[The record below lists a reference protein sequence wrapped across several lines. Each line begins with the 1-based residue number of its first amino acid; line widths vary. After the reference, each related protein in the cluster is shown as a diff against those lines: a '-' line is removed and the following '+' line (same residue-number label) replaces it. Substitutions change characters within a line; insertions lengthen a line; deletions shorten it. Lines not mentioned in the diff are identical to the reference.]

1 MIANKL
7 ASIFLP
13 LRTFRS
19 LHKDFVSFETVCEIA
34 SLRASSS
41 PSTEWLIAAET
52 FEHGLETVKTPL
64 AHPSLPEE
72 RNAIRRIYLDYAA
85 TTPVDPRV
93 VEVMTPFYSET
104 YGNASS
110 LNSFGIEAKE
120 SLESARET
128 IAKSMNAGTRELIFT
143 GSATEANNLALK
155 GHAFKEGTTK
165 CHIAVSTIEH
175 DCVLNTARWLETKG
189 YKITYLPV
197 DRYGLLNTAAL
208 EKALEAHATLISVV
222 HGNNEIGTIQHLKE
236 ITDTCH
242 EHNALFHTDAV
253 QSFGKM
259 PVDVKEMGIDL
270 MTVNAHKLYGPKG
283 VGALYKDAE
292 CEIEPLI
299 HGGGHEFGLRS
310 GTENVPGIVGFA
322 EAVKLRIAEMKSEAE
337 RLTRFRDKLIRGILK
352 LEHTFLNGHPVERLP
367 NNADFRFS
375 YVEGEA
381 VVLGLDSNGV
391 AASSGSACSSATGEA
406 SHVLLALGLK
416 PEEARGSLRL
426 SLGKYNTEKDVD
438 YVLQVL
444 PEVVKRLRTMS
455 PLTH

>member
-1 MIANKL
+1 MDAL
-7 ASIFLP
+7 ESC
-13 LRTFRS
+13 S
-19 LHKDFVSFETVCEIA
+19 
-34 SLRASSS
+34 
-41 PSTEWLIAAET
+41 
-52 FEHGLETVKTPL
+52 ETVKTRP

-72 RNAIRRIYLDYAA
+72 WNAIRRAYLDYAA

-93 VEVMTPFYSET
+93 VEVMTPFFTET

-120 SLESARET
+120 ALEGARET
-128 IAKSMNAGTRELIFT
+128 IAKFMNAGTRELIFT

-155 GHAFKEGTTK
+155 GHAFREGKAK

-175 DCVLNTARWLETKG
+175 DCVLNSVRWLEQKG

-197 DRYGLLNTAAL
+197 DSYGLLNTDAL
-208 EKALEAHATLISVV
+208 EKALEAQATLVSIV
-222 HGNNEIGTIQHLKE
+222 HGNNEIGTIQHIKE
-236 ITDTCH
+236 IADKCH
-242 EHNALFHTDAV
+242 EYNALFHTDAV

-322 EAVKLRIAEMKSEAE
+322 KAVELRITEMKPEAE
-337 RLTRFRDKLIRGILK
+337 RLTRFRDKLIRGILR

-367 NNADFRFS
+367 NNADFRFF

-381 VVLGLDSNGV
+381 VVLGLDSNGI
-391 AASSGSACSSATGEA
+391 AASSGSACSSASGEA

-426 SLGKYNTEKDVD
+426 SLGKYNTEEDVN

-444 PEVVKRLRTMS
+444 PEVVKRLRAMS
-455 PLTH
+455 PLTP